1 MASVSLRRLAKRYD
15 PTGKAVLDDVSLEV
29 HDGELFVLL
38 GPSGSGKT
46 TVLRCVA
53 GLEQP
58 SAGEIL
64 IGERDVTR
72 LDPAAP
78 NTPPAFQTPAL
89 HPPLPVPTTIA
100 SGPHPPPPPPPP
112 AQRP

>member
-15 PTGKAVLDDVSLEV
+15 PTGKAVLDDVPLEV
-29 HDGELFVLL
+29 HDGDLFVLL

-64 IGERDVTR
+64 IGERDATR
-72 LDPAAP
+72 LDPAARDVAMAVQTRALYP
-78 NTPPAFQTPAL
+78 HLPRRGNIAVGPPARHRAPA
-89 HPPLPVPTTIA
+89 
-100 SGPHPPPPPPPP
+100 
-112 AQRP
+112 